1 MGMRPTFDVADKK
14 ALDPLV
20 DKTIG
25 NAYETVEYVAEHMS
39 ELLALTP
46 RETDTRYIES
56 SVGLLGQTTQVAIPV
71 DISVDNIRSSVVQ
84 LRDST
89 GRFYDL
95 SSGYFEVVL
104 NRTRMEVTLLGSA
117 PLVMQNAKILWT
129 IVFGVTNA

>member
-1 MGMRPTFDVADKK
+1 MRPTFDVADKK

-56 SVGLLGQTTQVAIPV
+56 SVGLLGQTTPVPIPV
-71 DISVDNIRSSVVQ
+71 DIPVDMIRSSIVQ
-84 LRDST
+84 LRDNT
-89 GRFYDL
+89 GRFYDITY
-95 SSGYFEVVL
+95 GYFEVVL
-104 NRTRMEVTLLGSA
+104 NSTRLEVTLLGSA
-117 PLVMQNAKILWT
+117 PLAMQNAKILWT
-129 IVFGVTNA
+129 LVFGVANG

>member
-1 MGMRPTFDVADKK
+1 MRPTFDVACKK

-25 NAYETVEYVAEHMS
+25 NAFEVVNFVAENMD

-46 RETDTRYIES
+46 RQTDTRFVQS
-56 SVGLLGQTTQVAIPV
+56 AVGLLDNTTPVAIPV
-71 DISVDNIRSSVVQ
+71 DIPADSIVQSTVQ

-89 GRFYDL
+89 GRFYDT

-104 NRTRMEVTLLGSA
+104 NRTRLEVTLLGSA

-129 IVFGVTNA
+129 IVFGVSNG